1 MSGEDKLQFQF
12 IRTRK
17 IYKIAQIIGDQTYD
31 HTMKL
36 WERVIEQRPRKETQV
51 TQFEYKEMSIKE
63 FKMGG

>member
-1 MSGEDKLQFQF
+1 
-12 IRTRK
+12 
-17 IYKIAQIIGDQTYD
+17 
-31 HTMKL
+31 MKL